1 MAVSRPVLSV
11 EGLNIHFHTRRG
23 DIHAVDDVT
32 FDIHPGEIVALVGES
47 GSGKSVT
54 SLSMMGLL
62 PRIGQI
68 TGGRLLF
75 QPAGLAPVDLARAPE
90 KELRRIRGGGIGMI
104 FQEPMT
110 SLNPA
115 MTVGEQIAEALV
127 LHDQADRHAAMARA
141 TDLLAAVGIASPH
154 KRMGSYPHQMSGGMR
169 QRVMIAI
176 AIACRPALLIADEPT
191 TALDVTTQAQILD
204 ILKQLRDDTGMA
216 VLFITHNLS
225 LVETFADRVMV
236 MYAGQVVEYG
246 RAADV
251 MEAPRHPYARAL
263 LDCLPVRHLGALGE
277 GALPELPTIRGH
289 PPDLAHRPAGCAFA
303 MRCDMARDA
312 CRIGHPDLQM
322 VDATR
327 GHATRCIAW
336 RDMNVAVDA

>member
-1 MAVSRPVLSV
+1 MTVSRPVLSV
-11 EGLNIHFHTRRG
+11 EGLHIHFHTRRG
-23 DIHAVDDVT
+23 TVHAVDDVT
-32 FDIHPGEIVALVGES
+32 FDINPGEIVALVGES

-62 PRIGQI
+62 PRIGRI
-68 TGGRLLF
+68 AGGRLLF
-75 QPAGLAPVDLARAPE
+75 QPAGQDIVDLATAPE
-90 KELRRIRGGGIGMI
+90 KALRKVRGGGIGMI

-127 LHDQADRHAAMARA
+127 LHGQANNHAAMARA
-141 TDLLAAVGIASPH
+141 ADLLAAVGIANPH
-154 KRMGSYPHQMSGGMR
+154 ARVRSYPHQMSGGMR

-204 ILKQLRDDTGMA
+204 ILKQLRHDTGMA

-225 LVETFADRVMV
+225 LVEAFADRVMV

-263 LDCLPVRHLGALGE
+263 LDCLPVRHLDARE
-277 GALPELPTIRGH
+277 GATLPELPTIRGH

-303 MRCDMARDA
+303 TRCDMVRDA
-312 CRIGHPDLQM
+312 CRAGHPDLQM
-322 VDATR
+322 VNAVR

-336 RDMNVAVDA
+336 PEMEGGTDI

>member
-23 DIHAVDDVT
+23 DIYAVDDVT

-75 QPAGLAPVDLARAPE
+75 QPAGQDPVDLARAPE
-90 KELRRIRGGGIGMI
+90 KELRRVRGGGIGMI

-141 TDLLAAVGIASPH
+141 TDLLAAVGIANPD
-154 KRMGSYPHQMSGGMR
+154 RRVGSYPHQMSGGMR

-251 MEAPRHPYARAL
+251 METPRHPYARAL

-312 CRIGHPDLQM
+312 CRVGHPDLQM
-322 VDATR
+322 VDAAR

-336 RDMNVAVDA
+336 RDMNVAAGA

>member
-75 QPAGLAPVDLARAPE
+75 QPAGQDPVDLARAPE
-90 KELRRIRGGGIGMI
+90 KELRRVRGGGIGMI

-141 TDLLAAVGIASPH
+141 ADLLAAVGIANPD
-154 KRMGSYPHQMSGGMR
+154 RRVGSYPHQMSGGMR

-251 MEAPRHPYARAL
+251 METPRHPYARAL

-312 CRIGHPDLQM
+312 CRVGHPDLQM
-322 VDATR
+322 VDAAR

-336 RDMNVAVDA
+336 RDMNVAACA

>member
-1 MAVSRPVLSV
+1 MTVSRPVLSV
-11 EGLNIHFHTRRG
+11 EGLHIHFHTRRG
-23 DIHAVDDVT
+23 VIHAVDDVT
-32 FDIHPGEIVALVGES
+32 FDINPGEIVALVGES

-62 PRIGQI
+62 PRIGRI
-68 TGGRLLF
+68 AGGRLLF
-75 QPAGLAPVDLARAPE
+75 QPAGQDIVDLATAPE
-90 KELRRIRGGGIGMI
+90 KVLRRIRGGGIGMI

-115 MTVGEQIAEALV
+115 MTVGAQIAEALV
-127 LHDQADRHAAMARA
+127 LHGQAGSHAAMARA
-141 TDLLAAVGIASPH
+141 TDLLAAVGIANPQA
-154 KRMGSYPHQMSGGMR
+154 RAGSYPHQMSGGMR

-204 ILKQLRDDTGMA
+204 ILKQLRRDIGMA

-225 LVETFADRVMV
+225 LVEAFADRVMV
-236 MYAGQVVEYG
+236 MYAGQVAEYG

-263 LDCLPVRHLGALGE
+263 LDCLPVRHLGARGDM
-277 GALPELPTIRGH
+277 ASPELPTIRGH

-303 MRCDMARDA
+303 TRCDMARDA
-312 CRIGHPDLQM
+312 CRSGHPDLQT
-322 VDATR
+322 VDAAR

-336 RDMNVAVDA
+336 RDMGGRADA